1 MRRDG
6 AFALAWRLLWLP
18 PIARVAIG
26 SFDPQGSAGREGK
39 KMPSFGP
46 EAMGALQVA
55 MRFRKAREAVIA
67 GNVANA
73 DTPGYR
79 RRDLAFEGVL
89 GEAQASLVRTHAQ
102 HLPVE
107 STDPENA
114 RVEMG
119 PRGTR
124 PDGNG
129 VDLDQELLTAHRNA
143 GAFIDQANV
152 LARLSTL
159 VRTAI
164 G

>member
-1 MRRDG
+1 
-6 AFALAWRLLWLP
+6 L
-18 PIARVAIG
+18 
-26 SFDPQGSAGREGK
+26 
-39 KMPSFGP
+39 PSFGP

-55 MRFRKAREAVIA
+55 MRFRKAREGVIA

-79 RRDLAFEGVL
+79 RRDISFEGIF
-89 GEAQASLVRTHAQ
+89 EDAESNLVRTHVQ
-102 HLPVE
+102 HLPTA
-107 STDPENA
+107 SADPDQA

-129 VDLDQELLTAHRNA
+129 VDLDQELVTAHRNA
-143 GAFIDQANV
+143 SSFIDQANV

>member
-1 MRRDG
+1 
-6 AFALAWRLLWLP
+6 
-18 PIARVAIG
+18 
-26 SFDPQGSAGREGK
+26 
-39 KMPSFGP
+39 MPSFGP

-67 GNVANA
+67 SNVAHA

-79 RRDLAFEGVL
+79 RRDLSFEGIFEDAKA
-89 GEAQASLVRTHAQ
+89 GMARTHVQ
-102 HLPVE
+102 HLPVQPA
-107 STDPENA
+107 DPENA
-114 RVEMG
+114 RIEVG

-124 PDGNG
+124 PDANG
-129 VDLDQELLTAHRNA
+129 VDLDQELVTAHRNA
-143 GAFIDQANV
+143 SAFIDQANV

>member
-1 MRRDG
+1 LHANR
-6 AFALAWRLLWLP
+6 
-18 PIARVAIG
+18 
-26 SFDPQGSAGREGK
+26 FDPERTAERGRK

-67 GNVANA
+67 SNVANA

-79 RRDLAFEGVL
+79 RRDLSFEGIF
-89 GEAQASLVRTHAQ
+89 EDATASLARTHEG
-102 HLPVE
+102 HLPTR
-107 STDPENA
+107 SADPDDA
-114 RVEMG
+114 RIEVG

-129 VDLDQELLTAHRNA
+129 IDLDQELVTAHRNA
-143 GAFIDQANV
+143 STFIDQANV
-152 LARLSTL
+152 LARLTTL

>member
-1 MRRDG
+1 
-6 AFALAWRLLWLP
+6 
-18 PIARVAIG
+18 
-26 SFDPQGSAGREGK
+26 
-39 KMPSFGP
+39 MPSFGP

-67 GNVANA
+67 SNVANA

-79 RRDLAFEGVL
+79 RRDLSFEVIFDDARAAL
-89 GEAQASLVRTHAQ
+89 PRTDEAHFPTRAS
-102 HLPVE
+102 
-107 STDPENA
+107 DPEQA
-114 RVEMG
+114 RIELG

-129 VDLDQELLTAHRNA
+129 IDLDQELVTAHRNA
-143 GAFIDQANV
+143 SSFVDQANV

-159 VRTAI
+159 IRTAM

>member
-1 MRRDG
+1 
-6 AFALAWRLLWLP
+6 L
-18 PIARVAIG
+18 
-26 SFDPQGSAGREGK
+26 
-39 KMPSFGP
+39 PSFGP

-55 MRFRKAREAVIA
+55 MRFRKAREGVIA

-79 RRDLAFEGVL
+79 RRDISFEGIF
-89 GEAQASLVRTHAQ
+89 EDARSSLVRTHAQ
-102 HLPVE
+102 HLPTT
-107 STDPENA
+107 SGDPDQA

-129 VDLDQELLTAHRNA
+129 VDLDQELVTAHRNA
-143 GAFIDQANV
+143 STFIDQANV

>member
-1 MRRDG
+1 
-6 AFALAWRLLWLP
+6 
-18 PIARVAIG
+18 
-26 SFDPQGSAGREGK
+26 
-39 KMPSFGP
+39 MPSFGP

-55 MRFRKAREAVIA
+55 MRFRKAREGVIA

-79 RRDLAFEGVL
+79 RRDISFEGIF
-89 GEAQASLVRTHAQ
+89 EDAKSNLVRTHVQ
-102 HLPVE
+102 HLPTA
-107 STDPENA
+107 SADPDQA

-129 VDLDQELLTAHRNA
+129 VDLDQELVTAHRNA
-143 GAFIDQANV
+143 SSFIDQANV

>member
-1 MRRDG
+1 
-6 AFALAWRLLWLP
+6 
-18 PIARVAIG
+18 
-26 SFDPQGSAGREGK
+26 
-39 KMPSFGP
+39 MPSFGP

-89 GEAQASLVRTHAQ
+89 EEARAGLARTHAG
-102 HLPVE
+102 HLPNG
-107 STDPENA
+107 SGNPEQA
-114 RVEMG
+114 RVETG

-129 VDLDQELLTAHRNA
+129 VDLDQELITAHRNA
-143 GAFIDQANV
+143 SAFVDQANI
-152 LARLSTL
+152 LARLSAL

>member
-1 MRRDG
+1 
-6 AFALAWRLLWLP
+6 
-18 PIARVAIG
+18 
-26 SFDPQGSAGREGK
+26 
-39 KMPSFGP
+39 MPSFGP

-67 GNVANA
+67 SNIANA

-79 RRDLAFEGVL
+79 RRDISFEGIFD
-89 GEAQASLVRTHAQ
+89 EAKAGLVRTDEKHFPTQAA
-102 HLPVE
+102 
-107 STDPENA
+107 DPDEA

-129 VDLDQELLTAHRNA
+129 IDLDQELVAAHRNA
-143 GAFIDQANV
+143 SAFIDQANI

-159 VRTAI
+159 IRTAI
-164 G
+164 S

>member
-1 MRRDG
+1 
-6 AFALAWRLLWLP
+6 
-18 PIARVAIG
+18 
-26 SFDPQGSAGREGK
+26 
-39 KMPSFGP
+39 MPSFGP

-67 GNVANA
+67 SNVAHA

-79 RRDLAFEGVL
+79 RRELSFEGIFEDAKA
-89 GEAQASLVRTHAQ
+89 GLVRTHSA
-102 HLPVE
+102 HLP
-107 STDPENA
+107 TRPADPENA
-114 RVEMG
+114 SIEVG

-129 VDLDQELLTAHRNA
+129 IDLDQELVAAHRNA
-143 GAFIDQANV
+143 SAFVDQANV

-159 VRTAI
+159 VRTAM

>member
-1 MRRDG
+1 
-6 AFALAWRLLWLP
+6 
-18 PIARVAIG
+18 
-26 SFDPQGSAGREGK
+26 
-39 KMPSFGP
+39 MPSFGP

-79 RRDLAFEGVL
+79 RRDLSFEGVL
-89 GEAQASLVRTHAQ
+89 ESASAALVRTHAG
-102 HLPVE
+102 HLPNG
-107 STDPENA
+107 SGDPEHA

-124 PDGNG
+124 PDANG

-143 GAFIDQANV
+143 GDFVDQANV
-152 LARLSTL
+152 LARLSAL
-159 VRTAI
+159 VRTAM